1 MTADDILE
9 RKGHD
14 IITISSTSTVREAS
28 DMLAEK
34 NIGSLVVTTPNEEL
48 IGVLSERDIVHALA
62 AEGGN
67 SLHLTVR
74 DIIDQVPETCS
85 PDDDVK
91 DLIAFVTRKRVR
103 HLPVQDDGSLVGIIS
118 VGDLLKTRLEEMET
132 EQRVLRD
139 RLMGQ

>member
-103 HLPVQDDGSLVGIIS
+103 HLPVQDDGSLMGIIS